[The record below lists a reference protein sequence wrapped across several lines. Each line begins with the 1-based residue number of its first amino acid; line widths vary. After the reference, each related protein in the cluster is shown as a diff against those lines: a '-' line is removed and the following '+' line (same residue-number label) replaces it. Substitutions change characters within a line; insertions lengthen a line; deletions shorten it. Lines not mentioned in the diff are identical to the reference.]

1 MLSAGHISL
10 RWLYIYRKFGQGHTL
25 HGAGFAFEVRTV
37 RDCMDDH
44 KLKMERRSTHGKG
57 VSNRQFGHWPGN
69 RTDENERSDYQCMS
83 QLSSPHCR
91 SSTSMNGFDGR
102 SEPIVTLERVTW
114 RGEIYGRSLT
124 PRTLLPLFNCFRGP
138 RRNE

>member
-1 MLSAGHISL
+1 
-10 RWLYIYRKFGQGHTL
+10 
-25 HGAGFAFEVRTV
+25 
-37 RDCMDDH
+37 MDDH

-102 SEPIVTLERVTW
+102 SEPIVTLERVREAILMCSQLNHCRPRS
-114 RGEIYGRSLT
+114 RGEVKYTVGR
-124 PRTLLPLFNCFRGP
+124 
-138 RRNE
+138 